1 MPSGDTSCLSSP
13 VWLWVEEDD
22 AFCQASL
29 FHESSSS
36 QIPFPSSSSVNVSVE
51 DIFFQTLLTKDT
63 ATVLFSGS
71 SGCVEIPVGKIHMCY
86 NTISAASRS
95 EKRSRTSPGYAHTL
109 PLDLLAGPTN
119 LPSVLDQLRAQ
130 CAGKGVGELGLV
142 KVGPV
147 YLALRVC
154 GDWASELVTD
164 NTEQE
169 QEQEEPLSPLQS
181 VAAEALQTVESGKC
195 ASLVISGCSGS
206 GR

>member
-1 MPSGDTSCLSSP
+1 M
-13 VWLWVEEDD
+13 
-22 AFCQASL
+22 
-29 FHESSSS
+29 
-36 QIPFPSSSSVNVSVE
+36 
-51 DIFFQTLLTKDT
+51 
-63 ATVLFSGS
+63 
-71 SGCVEIPVGKIHMCY
+71 
-86 NTISAASRS
+86 
-95 EKRSRTSPGYAHTL
+95 
-109 PLDLLAGPTN
+109 
-119 LPSVLDQLRAQ
+119 
-130 CAGKGVGELGLV
+130 
-142 KVGPV
+142 